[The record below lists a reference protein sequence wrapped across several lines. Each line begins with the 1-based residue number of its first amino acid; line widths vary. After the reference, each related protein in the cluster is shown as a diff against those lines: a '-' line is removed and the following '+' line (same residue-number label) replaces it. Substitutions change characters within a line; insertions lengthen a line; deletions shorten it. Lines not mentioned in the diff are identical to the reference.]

1 MVCTHETMAE
11 IMYPLV
17 KQGDI
22 FYHLRSNNF
31 VVVADIDKD
40 GVVLRGG
47 DSMPDFE
54 QNRGTDDTS
63 FDGYGTD
70 FALCKTR
77 QQIQDILLRN
87 ALDPEVVN
95 PKGIS
100 LQELDYVLTNE
111 ELPIVPF
118 DKVESVES
126 GAIEQYLIPTS
137 YRKGGMNAIEIDTNT
152 YEVKRFKYDKGEDDE
167 SKQQDQPQQ
176 RPQEDQPQQQPQT
189 DQPQQQSQPSAGNM
203 LARFWN
209 WVMRKDNGKVSDEER
224 VQVEQGV
231 KKVEEA
237 WGKKN
242 WATIATVLV
251 GGGLA
256 LLYKLYTRW
265 KESPDAQVQNPA
277 SDSSESSDNDLLQP
291 EDRTSYPD
299 QLRAME
305 TFDARVNRRLTDLG
319 FNRPSYSDR
328 KSMLMKVVEA
338 IGARQGV
345 NLNDTSVVQQI
356 LREELDLANDYETA
370 SEQLKRSERFSMLL
384 RKAFAAEFPLI
395 NWAEVVT

>member
-1 MVCTHETMAE
+1 MAE